1 MWHRENVGQ
10 MGQSSY
16 NCATK
21 GFSTRLTII
30 LEENKIED
38 DSLVK
43 NFILFLASFY
53 TVLLLFDHDQS
64 ILFISQIIY
73 LYYVFIMWIMIALLD
88 WSYLKLF
95 V

>member
-16 NCATK
+16 NCAIK

-53 TVLLLFDHDQS
+53 TVLLFDHDQS

-73 LYYVFIMWIMIALLD
+73 LYYVFIMWIMIALLE